1 MLFQNFLNTW
11 CEHEIADSA
20 QPKIS
25 LNSHQILFSPC
36 TCTIV
41 RAGSGHETTFH
52 AVFSIGNNRFNHML
66 VVV

>member
-25 LNSHQILFSPC
+25 LNSHQILFPP
-36 TCTIV
+36 CTIV

-52 AVFSIGNNRFNHML
+52 AVFIVLIIIML